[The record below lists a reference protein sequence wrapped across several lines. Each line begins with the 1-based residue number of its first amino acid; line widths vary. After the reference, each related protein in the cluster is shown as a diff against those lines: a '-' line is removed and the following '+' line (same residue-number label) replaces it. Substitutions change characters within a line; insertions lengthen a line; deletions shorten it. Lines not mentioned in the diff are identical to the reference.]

1 MLYSSTYNDVDHLSG
16 VASLFKVQHKH
27 VFAGIFTFF
36 VHHFAPTPSTPPFPF
51 PLSPFP
57 LSADVCCG
65 KGRGLQLFPPWVL
78 HHWFHIRSR
87 RTSVS
92 GQALVHVLSTS
103 TNNDLCLCT
112 VVGFSFLL
120 HQENVY
126 LKPHLCV
133 VFLSYLFQHT
143 VAFYYFVW
151 DQTLNIC
158 NTG

>member
-1 MLYSSTYNDVDHLSG
+1 MMLIIYLELQVCLKFNINMFLLESLLFLSI
-16 VASLFKVQHKH
+16 LLH
-27 VFAGIFTFF
+27 
-36 VHHFAPTPSTPPFPF
+36 PRPPP